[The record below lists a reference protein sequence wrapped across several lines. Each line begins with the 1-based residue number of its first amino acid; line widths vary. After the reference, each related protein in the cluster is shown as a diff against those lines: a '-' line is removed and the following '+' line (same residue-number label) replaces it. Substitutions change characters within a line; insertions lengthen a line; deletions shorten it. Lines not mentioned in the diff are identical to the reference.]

1 METAL
6 IVAVIGFVGAI
17 LAAIITV
24 RSGSQDQ
31 KLDRIEINVNSRLD
45 RLLTQANLDNAELDR
60 LRPLSPPPVLPPKPY
75 GRRHDDD
82 PTGKPTP

>member
-17 LAAIITV
+17 LTAIITV
-24 RSGSQDQ
+24 RSSSQDR

-45 RLLTQANLDNAELDR
+45 KLLTQATLDNAELDR
-60 LRPLSPPPVLPPKPY
+60 LRPQPY

-82 PTGKPTP
+82 PTGKPTT

>member
-60 LRPLSPPPVLPPKPY
+60 LRPLSPPPTQPY